1 MIANKIIIQLPR
13 VDVDVLVRGAVL
25 VRQRGADKHV
35 VQLLRVHVVDV
46 GVALLDGDADGLV
59 EVNEARGGGEDFQG
73 LDEGEFVEVAG
84 GDDAGV
90 CVEGEDLGDEGLF
103 LS

>member
-25 VRQRGADKHV
+25 IRQRGADKHV
-35 VQLLRVHVVDV
+35 IQLLRVHVVDV
-46 GVALLDGDADGLV
+46 GVALLDGDADRLV
-59 EVNEARGGGEDFQG
+59 EVDEARGGREDFQG
-73 LDEGEFVEVAG
+73 LDEGEFVKVAG